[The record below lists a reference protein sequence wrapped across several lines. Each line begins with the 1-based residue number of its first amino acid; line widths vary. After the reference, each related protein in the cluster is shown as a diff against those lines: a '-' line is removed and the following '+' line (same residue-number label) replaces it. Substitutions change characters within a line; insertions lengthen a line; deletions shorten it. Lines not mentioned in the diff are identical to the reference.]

1 MVLSHKVPVCY
12 YLIIKRNI
20 IPKLLLPILLPVWY
34 YTTDTT
40 FGVGDIAMV
49 AGDEVHVN
57 VEYGLPCGFVYV
69 DAYVVAIGV
78 ISLVQHLLDGLEHS
92 VHVLTLLR

>member
-1 MVLSHKVPVCY
+1 METLLS
-12 YLIIKRNI
+12 
-20 IPKLLLPILLPVWY
+20 KLLLPILLPIRY
-34 YTTDTT
+34 YTTDTA
-40 FGVGDIAMV
+40 FGVGNIAMV

-57 VEYGLPCGFVYV
+57 VENGLPCSFIYV

-92 VHVLTLLR
+92 IHVLTLLG

>member
-1 MVLSHKVPVCY
+1 MGDIILMT
-12 YLIIKRNI
+12 LI
-20 IPKLLLPILLPVWY
+20 LLPIRY
-34 YTTDTT
+34 YTTDTA
-40 FGVGDIAMV
+40 FGIGDIAMV

-78 ISLVQHLLDGLEHS
+78 MSLVQHLLDGLEHG
-92 VHVLTLLR
+92 VHVLTLLE